1 MCLFPNWEM
10 GIVIIFQTADLM
22 STDPKKGAVF
32 RTAPQTEEFLW
43 MVVAVTVMMM
53 KSVRLM
59 RD

>member
-1 MCLFPNWEM
+1 M